1 VTGPASKAD
10 LAGITLGGHKYASA
24 SGRFAADKHSTWLRR
39 NLFVVVRTD
48 RQTDRCHGA
57 RHPDIHSPTEP
68 QTDKQ
73 TDSQPNRQ
81 TDRCFDR
88 WTDRRADNLLFC
100 LTEEETFLH
109 KVYTSWTCNRWSATA
124 ARARTCCATG
134 SASTKLAWCCWMKE
148 VSSSAAMKAG
158 CVVSRFRNS
167 WLVGSPLTC
176 DTCCLS
182 DSSASCECETG
193 SDTPD

>member
-109 KVYTSWTCNRWSATA
+109 KVYTSWT
-124 ARARTCCATG
+124 
-134 SASTKLAWCCWMKE
+134 WMKE

>member
-1 VTGPASKAD
+1 VHPVGLQQINTALGCAAICLWWYRQTDRQTDVMVLGTLIFTLLLNHRQTNRQTASQ
-10 LAGITLGGHKYASA
+10 
-24 SGRFAADKHSTWLRR
+24 
-39 NLFVVVRTD
+39 TD
-48 RQTDRCHGA
+48 RQTDRCF
-57 RHPDIHSPTEP
+57 E
-68 QTDKQ
+68 
-73 TDSQPNRQ
+73 
-81 TDRCFDR
+81 R
-88 WTDRRADNLLFC
+88 WTDRRADILLFC
-100 LTEEETFLH
+100 LTEEETFLQEVH
-109 KVYTSWTCNRWSATA
+109 TSWTCNRWSATA

-134 SASTKLAWCCWMKE
+134 SATTKLAWCCWMKE

-182 DSSASCECETG
+182 DNSASCECETG